1 MVRAGL
7 LIAIAVLPPL
17 GAGPRIDPRELRFHF
32 AATEFTNTVYSV
44 ACLAGHIPCT
54 KTAFEQFWHKDLG
67 WTPVD
72 QTELD
77 AWVDAM
83 DQCTGD
89 PKPQSAPFMP
99 NYLAFYPSLAA
110 RERILGMAL
119 EAGTPGRFRR
129 ILEASTTGQNARLME
144 KALAHF
150 QGRFHPWWSATGAA
164 LVQTHVRLAEQRM
177 RQDRVSVLADQIATF
192 VGAELK
198 TRDVYVYAIARPDQ
212 NPEGN
217 GTVVTNHFLAE
228 ICAKDTPRD
237 MEWKA
242 MHELTHYFYA
252 TAPLQK
258 HLDLMREFLL
268 TGKSDAPP
276 IYTYLNEALATAVQL
291 LIYERM
297 GIPKTD
303 FYTHPYIPRLALS
316 TLPLLK
322 ESLAGGAGLFQG
334 FAARYIRASEAE
346 LGSEVERPRFE
357 LAAVALLAS
366 ENNRKAREAFMQE
379 FEPRFTLT
387 REDFWQSFA
396 DTSAVI
402 FLTFDEVPAAAEF
415 LKDAVAMNHRG
426 FAFVKNRGAEA
437 HVYYVA
443 GRDTDACIDVVKR
456 LALVKSVDS
465 EGLLFQVD

>member
-7 LIAIAVLPPL
+7 LFAIAVLPAL

-32 AATEFTNTVYSV
+32 AATEYTNTVYNV

-67 WTPVD
+67 WTDAD
-72 QTELD
+72 QTQLD
-77 AWVDAM
+77 AWVDGM
-83 DQCTGD
+83 DKCTGD
-89 PKPQSAPFMP
+89 PKPQAAPFMP

-129 ILEASTTGQNARLME
+129 ILATSTPGQNARRME

-150 QGRFHPWWSATGAA
+150 QGRFHPWWTATGAA
-164 LVQTHVRLAEQRM
+164 LVQAHIRQAEERM
-177 RQDRVSVLADQIATF
+177 RRDRVTVLADQIATF
-192 VGAELK
+192 VEAELK
-198 TRDVYVYAIARPDQ
+198 TRDVYVYAIARPDP

-228 ICAKDTPRD
+228 VCVKDTPD
-237 MEWKA
+237 DLEWKA

-252 TAPLQK
+252 TAPVQK
-258 HLDLMREFLL
+258 HLDLMREFQR
-268 TGKSDAPP
+268 TGKPDAPP

-303 FYTHPYIPRLALS
+303 FYAHPYIPRLALS

-322 ESLAGGAGLFQG
+322 KSLAGGPGLFQG
-334 FAARYIRASEAE
+334 FAERYIRASEAE
-346 LGSEVERPRFE
+346 LGNEAESPRFE
-357 LAAVALLAS
+357 LAAVALLAN
-366 ENNRKAREAFMQE
+366 EHNEKARDAFMEE
-379 FEPRFTLT
+379 FQPRFTLT
-387 REDFWQSFA
+387 KQDFWQSFS

-402 FLTFDEVPAAAEF
+402 FLTFDEAPAAAEF
-415 LKDAVAMNHRG
+415 LKDEIGMGRRG
-426 FAFVKNRGAEA
+426 FAFVRNHGAEA
-437 HVYYVA
+437 HVYYVV

-456 LALVKSVDS
+456 LASVKSVGS
-465 EGLLFQVD
+465 EGLLFQID